1 MVVDHETWVMDLD
14 KANRYNRPHWY
25 RLYSARQAFG
35 LSSLSPNEWDRLV
48 HRMAL
53 DERLFQ
59 KYYR

>member
-1 MVVDHETWVMDLD
+1 MVVDHETWIMDLD
-14 KANRYNRPHWY
+14 KANRFGHPRWF

-35 LSSLSPNEWDRLV
+35 MNSLAPHEWDRLV
-48 HRMAL
+48 HRMAV